1 MPKNR
6 IVKAPPGASRPGRGK
21 MMLEGAYERIG
32 RWRPTFRRLGDLTAP
47 KDNDALEPLL
57 DRLRELPGTLDG
69 AAPGGVR

>member
-1 MPKNR
+1 
-6 IVKAPPGASRPGRGK
+6 